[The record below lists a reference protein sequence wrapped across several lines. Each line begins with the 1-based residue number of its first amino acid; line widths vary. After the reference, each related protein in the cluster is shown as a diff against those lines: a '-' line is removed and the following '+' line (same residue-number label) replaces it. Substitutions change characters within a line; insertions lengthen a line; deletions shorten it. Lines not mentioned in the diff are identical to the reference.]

1 MDYGIFSAIQTA
13 AETAL
18 NLPDS
23 YLEIVRNR
31 YKERRDFLIE
41 GLGKL
46 GWDIPKTYATMYL
59 WVACPKGI
67 GSTDFALEVLQRTGI
82 VLTPGNAFGRGGE
95 GYVRISLI
103 ADCDRLGVA
112 LKLLKDAGI
121 RYS

>member
-1 MDYGIFSAIQTA
+1 
-13 AETAL
+13 
-18 NLPDS
+18 
-23 YLEIVRNR
+23 
-31 YKERRDFLIE
+31 LIE
-41 GLGKL
+41 GLSKL

-59 WVACPKGI
+59 WVPCPNGV

-112 LKLLKDAGI
+112 LNLLKDAGI
-121 RYS
+121 RFK